1 MLLAFQKGRTAY
13 LVVIGFNMAVYRTTP
28 CSFMDLQQFACQ
40 TDDKSKLLGFEV
52 REIGFR
58 CNLSWMLLVIAS
70 NLVNSDV
77 GLIGILLVS
86 KGLDVNRNGPRY
98 FDKERL

>member
-28 CSFMDLQQFACQ
+28 FSFMDLQQFTCQ
-40 TDDKSKLLGFEV
+40 KDDTSELLEFCGHK
-52 REIGFR
+52 IGFR